1 MSIPLGEAVPSLVR
15 WGLSSDADLVFRTLT
30 TFGARPGPVIARE
43 LGMPAPRVDAA
54 LAELHAV
61 GAVVPESRRGP
72 GDRRSPAWAGRPP
85 AEVLTRIRA
94 SRMRP
99 ADRSRRPAG
108 RSPVLA
114 RLSAA
119 GVPDPA
125 RLPGD
130 LSDGVRYLRT
140 RELTRQR
147 LAELVAV
154 EDREQ
159 LAVNTERHIDAES
172 ARAGAPLDRKLL
184 ERGVN
189 LRILGRPPADGDRS
203 AEVEHG
209 WAPGYEY
216 REAAEPPLK
225 LIVVDRRIALFPVD
239 QDDFDRGYLE
249 LSQPAVVQALVSLFE
264 SHWATAVDPRR
275 CGMPTIV
282 LSEREQQVVQLLTL
296 GLTDARAAA
305 ELRITDRAVTKIL
318 RKLMDRLG
326 VENRFQLG
334 LALGALR
341 VARPP
346 ALLPPPTATEES
358 S

>member
-1 MSIPLGEAVPSLVR
+1 M
-15 WGLSSDADLVFRTLT
+15 LSD
-30 TFGARPGPVIARE
+30 IRE
-43 LGMPAPRVDAA
+43 
-54 LAELHAV
+54 
-61 GAVVPESRRGP
+61 S
-72 GDRRSPAWAGRPP
+72 
-85 AEVLTRIRA
+85 RIRA
-94 SRMRP
+94 SRHGL
-99 ADRSRRPAG
+99 AG
-108 RSPVLA
+108 RPRHAGAGQALA
-114 RLSAA
+114 RLGDA
-119 GVPDPA
+119 GLPDLTG
-125 RLPGD
+125 LPGEI
-130 LSDGVRYLRT
+130 SDGVRYLRT
-140 RELTRQR
+140 RALTRER
-147 LAELVAV
+147 LAELIAV
-154 EDREQ
+154 EEREQ
-159 LAVNTERHIDAES
+159 LAINTEQHLDAES
-172 ARAGAPLDRKLL
+172 ARAGAPLDRTLL
-184 ERGVN
+184 ARGVG
-189 LRILGRPPADGDRS
+189 LRILGPPPADGDNS
-203 AEVEHG
+203 AEVEG
-209 WAPGYEY
+209 DRAPGYEY

-239 QDDFDRGYLE
+239 PDDFDQGYLE

-275 CGMPTIV
+275 WGMPTIV
-282 LSEREQQVVQLLTL
+282 LSEREQQVVRLLTL